1 MEPMDSPM
9 DSVNY
14 DSPAKKTSRKKK
26 QRKMTVFE
34 KIPHYIRK
42 LWATRQTEDIDKQN
56 EVQKYVKI
64 TMREL
69 IIYGVFL
76 INLSVLALC
85 MQPSVVFDFSNII
98 SSSFT
103 GQTTSHEPYITMMD
117 IYHMNDIW
125 RFIQD
130 IYPNNFYADGVQ
142 ASYIA
147 TENRILG
154 LSRLRQVR
162 VKSDSCIV
170 PEDFRQEIRYCYAD
184 WSKASEET
192 EPYGPYV
199 TKNATNDTAW
209 YYRTKK
215 ELKGS
220 THIGLMNE
228 YGAGG
233 YAVDLSNLKDETE
246 LILQDL
252 FDNLWIDRG
261 TRAIFFD
268 FTVYNANINLFS
280 QVRLVFELPATGGVV
295 PSYMIRPVKLLR
307 YVSLFDYAILVCEIV
322 FTLFLVYY
330 TIEEILEI
338 KKHGKAY
345 FKIEIWSFVD
355 CILLIIGYISLCFN
369 LFRQVKVDE
378 ILESLLE
385 NDEQFFDFDFLCY
398 WQLQFNRAIAFMVFL
413 SWIKIFK
420 YTSFNKTMS
429 SLSMTLSRC
438 AMDVAGFA
446 VMFFIVFL
454 AYAQLGYLVFGTQVN
469 DFSTFERSIY
479 TLFRIILGDFD
490 FEALEAANRIL
501 GPIFF
506 LTYVF
511 FVFFVLLNMFIAII
525 NDTYGEIKA
534 ELANS
539 KSEIELGAYLK
550 KGYNKVLTKMN
561 IKQHQIQDIQ
571 KAISTADTDGDNM
584 IDYIE
589 WRNSLRS
596 KGYSD
601 VEIETL
607 FARYDLDGDRVLNQ
621 EEQLNMMKDLA
632 DQNEQLKQAMEAL
645 EEKVEDDEED
655 EVDELEEEKKK
666 RREEGVMYE
675 DYTYLS
681 QRIDTME
688 ISIGSIVNKI
698 DQVLKKIEK
707 ENPMGSNVDFRVGS
721 RAQTAR
727 VKSSKSR
734 AGSAYNGESN
744 C

>member
-1 MEPMDSPM
+1 MIENLQRTKRMEGQTDFYGN
-9 DSVNY
+9 DAGGYVE
-14 DSPAKKTSRKKK
+14 PAEVKKTKIRKPRKK
-26 QRKMTVFE
+26 TPVE
-34 KIPHYIRK
+34 KALSFIRK
-42 LWATRQTEDIDKQN
+42 LWATRQTEDIDKEK
-56 EVQKYVKI
+56 EVGKYVKI

-69 IIYGVFL
+69 GIYGVFL
-76 INLSVLALC
+76 VNLSILALG
-85 MQPSVVFDFSNII
+85 MQSATVFDFSNVI

-103 GQTTSHEPYITMMD
+103 GQTTSYSPYITFMD

-125 RFIQD
+125 RFMKD
-130 IYPNNFYADGVQ
+130 IFPNNFYSDGV
-142 ASYIA
+142 SSTYIA
-147 TENRILG
+147 TENRVLG

-162 VKSDSCIV
+162 VKSDSCVI

-184 WSKASEET
+184 WSKGAEET
-192 EPYGPYV
+192 DPYGPYV
-199 TKNATNDTAW
+199 SQNATNDTAW

-215 ELKGS
+215 ELSGS

-228 YGAGG
+228 YGGGG
-233 YAVDLSNLKDETE
+233 YAVDLPTLKDEQE
-246 LILQDL
+246 LIINDL

-261 TRAIFFD
+261 TRAVFYD
-268 FTVYNANINLFS
+268 FTVYNANINLFC
-280 QVRLVFELPATGGVV
+280 QVRLVFEMPATGGVV
-295 PSYMIRPVKLLR
+295 PSFLVRPVKLLR
-307 YVSLFDYAILVCEIV
+307 YVSLSDYIILACEGIFV
-322 FTLFLVYY
+322 AFLIYY
-330 TIEEILEI
+330 AVEEILEI

-345 FKIEIWSFVD
+345 FKLGVWSFVD
-355 CILLIIGYISLCFN
+355 VLLILLGIVCLVFN

-385 NDEQFFDFDFLCY
+385 NDSQFFDFDFLCY
-398 WQLQFNRAIAFMVFL
+398 WQIQFNNGLAFMVFI
-413 SWIKIFK
+413 SWIKVFK

-454 AYAQLGYLVFGTQVN
+454 AYAQLGYLVFGTQVQ

-490 FEALEAANRIL
+490 FESLEKANRLL

-525 NDTYGEIKA
+525 NDTYGEVKA
-534 ELANS
+534 ELADQ
-539 KSEIELGAYLK
+539 KSDIELGAYFK

-561 IKQHQIQDIQ
+561 IKQAQILDIQ
-571 KAISTADTDGDNM
+571 KAIDTADANGDNQ

-589 WRNSLRS
+589 WRNSLRA

-607 FARYDLDGDRVLNQ
+607 FAKYDLDGDRILNE

-632 DQNEQLKQAMEAL
+632 DQNEQLREAIEAMEEAAG
-645 EEKVEDDEED
+645 DEED
-655 EVDELEEEKKK
+655 EVDEIEEEKKK
-666 RREEGVMYE
+666 
-675 DYTYLS
+675 TQS
-681 QRIDTME
+681 
-688 ISIGSIVNKI
+688 
-698 DQVLKKIEK
+698 
-707 ENPMGSNVDFRVGS
+707 
-721 RAQTAR
+721 
-727 VKSSKSR
+727 
-734 AGSAYNGESN
+734 
-744 C
+744 